1 MDWTRLTVN
10 KDILE
15 CKNIGIFDSSVIRQ
29 KGEFQNG
36 CFKKN
41 KARQIFWKMN
51 IFYPLIRTRLSH
63 THTFP
68 PSDRCVCASGGKKCL
83 FFGKF
88 DVLCF
93 LWFWDL
99 PFCIITNVLIK
110 WNSKIIYTIWCY
122 VHVYFVCVVNL
133 YVHVTHVTFLC
144 IFFWRGQNHFL
155 KQWRHCKVGSEYPVL
170 GFLSLWKYFWETG
183 PYWHIMI
190 QNLQY
195 THWKLN
201 ICF

>member
-1 MDWTRLTVN
+1 
-10 KDILE
+10 
-15 CKNIGIFDSSVIRQ
+15 
-29 KGEFQNG
+29 
-36 CFKKN
+36 
-41 KARQIFWKMN
+41 MN

-68 PSDRCVCASGGKKCL
+68 PSDRCVCASGAKKCL

-110 WNSKIIYTIWCY
+110 WNSKIIYSYDMMLRPRIFRVCRKSLRARYACY
-122 VHVYFVCVVNL
+122 VFMYF
-133 YVHVTHVTFLC
+133 
-144 IFFWRGQNHFL
+144 FFWRGQNHFL

-183 PYWHIMI
+183 PYWHIMF

-201 ICF
+201 RCFWLFHDGGPYHLETSPLISRASGLFSVWWGPRLKALSRE

>member
-1 MDWTRLTVN
+1 MVY
-10 KDILE
+10 
-15 CKNIGIFDSSVIRQ
+15 SSVIRQ

-41 KARQIFWKMN
+41 KARQIFWKKN

-110 WNSKIIYTIWCY
+110 WNSKIIYSYDMMLRPRIFRVCRKSLRARYACY
-122 VHVYFVCVVNL
+122 VFMYFFFGVDKIIFWNNGGIAKLVQNIQ
-133 YVHVTHVTFLC
+133 FLVFC
-144 IFFWRGQNHFL
+144 PFGNIFERLDLIG
-155 KQWRHCKVGSEYPVL
+155 
-170 GFLSLWKYFWETG
+170 T
-183 PYWHIMI
+183 
-190 QNLQY
+190 
-195 THWKLN
+195 
-201 ICF
+201 

>member
-15 CKNIGIFDSSVIRQ
+15 CKNIGIFV
-29 KGEFQNG
+29 G
-36 CFKKN
+36 N
-41 KARQIFWKMN
+41 KAEGWISKRVFQKKQSTSNFLKKEH
-51 IFYPLIRTRLSH
+51 FLPPD
-63 THTFP
+63 THAFVSYAHVFP
-68 PSDRCVCASGGKKCL
+68 PDTCVCASGGEKCL

-110 WNSKIIYTIWCY
+110 RNSKIIHTIWCY
-122 VHVYFVCVVNL
+122 VQVYFVCVVNL
-133 YVHVTHVTFLC
+133 YVHLTHVTFLC
-144 IFFWRGQNHFL
+144 IFFFWRGQNHFL

-183 PYWHIMI
+183 PYWHIMF

-201 ICF
+201 RCF